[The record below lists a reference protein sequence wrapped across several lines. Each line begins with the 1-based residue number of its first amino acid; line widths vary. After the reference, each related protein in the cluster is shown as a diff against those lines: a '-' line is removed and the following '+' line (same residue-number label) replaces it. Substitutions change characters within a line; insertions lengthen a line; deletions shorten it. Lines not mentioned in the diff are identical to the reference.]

1 MTVELLIEH
10 DLQVRSGDWLVEVLE
25 VDVVVD
31 DDAALT
37 EGLDLE
43 TVERVTDQRV
53 SVNFRQLSRK
63 MFGF

>member
-31 DDAALT
+31 NDAALT

-43 TVERVTDQRV
+43 TVERVADQRV

>member
-31 DDAALT
+31 NDAALT

>member
-31 DDAALT
+31 NDAALT

-43 TVERVTDQRV
+43 TVERVADQRV

-63 MFGF
+63 MFEF

>member
-43 TVERVTDQRV
+43 TVERVADQRV

-63 MFGF
+63 MFEF

>member
-63 MFGF
+63 MFEF